1 MRPHKGETGSNGDDA
16 AVRLPAVGNM
26 RAPSTYCGPA
36 ANSGTTCYNRAAAV
50 NSGTSSVG
58 SPTAILIARIT
69 IAAAAHNCCAA
80 NDCSPSNSRS
90 TAIDGTT
97 ANCGASVDAAA
108 SGGSSL
114 SLQSLAVYRDTVWK
128 D

>member
-1 MRPHKGETGSNGDDA
+1 MGAS
-16 AVRLPAVGNM
+16 
-26 RAPSTYCGPA
+26 STDRSA
-36 ANSGTTCYNRAAAV
+36 ANNGATSHDRAAAV

-69 IAAAAHNCCAA
+69 IAAAVVTAAHNCCAA
-80 NDCSPSNSRS
+80 NDGSPSNGRS
-90 TAIDGTT
+90 TAISGTT

-108 SGGSSL
+108 SGGSRL
-114 SLQSLAVYRDTVWK
+114 SLQSLAIYRDAVWK